1 MNSHTNGNT
10 HDNTNLVDHIQLS
23 DTHINNNGWGRLLT
37 SASTYVHIVFW
48 AFLLAILKH
57 HLPFDMYTTLNNA
70 NTEIRGGR
78 FRQTGMTGGN
88 IIVGAVLVSS
98 LSRELIVD
106 ILLYFVL
113 VTKTSFS
120 LQKKGILSG
129 KYIFE
134 EPLQHYWAEK
144 RAEELAAM
152 KGEVQQISTTSGV
165 SNAQT
170 PKSK

>member
-1 MNSHTNGNT
+1 
-10 HDNTNLVDHIQLS
+10 
-23 DTHINNNGWGRLLT
+23 
-37 SASTYVHIVFW
+37 
-48 AFLLAILKH
+48 
-57 HLPFDMYTTLNNA
+57 
-70 NTEIRGGR
+70 
-78 FRQTGMTGGN
+78 MTGGN

-120 LQKKGILSG
+120 LQKKGMLSG

-134 EPLQHYWAEK
+134 EPLQHYWSEK

>member
-1 MNSHTNGNT
+1 M
-10 HDNTNLVDHIQLS
+10 
-23 DTHINNNGWGRLLT
+23 
-37 SASTYVHIVFW
+37 
-48 AFLLAILKH
+48 
-57 HLPFDMYTTLNNA
+57 
-70 NTEIRGGR
+70 
-78 FRQTGMTGGN
+78 
-88 IIVGAVLVSS
+88 
-98 LSRELIVD
+98 D

-113 VTKTSFS
+113 ATKTLFS

-144 RAEELAAM
+144 RAEELASK
-152 KGEVQQISTTSGV
+152 KGEAQQISTSGV